1 MRLYSAPPLQL
12 LHHQIPVPLK
22 TTKNGLLEKEA
33 FFLAGASQVL
43 AIAKS
48 SIGQQLFYGKKGHVD
63 RGCFSR
69 LEVKE
74 YIP

>member
-43 AIAKS
+43 AIA
-48 SIGQQLFYGKKGHVD
+48 IIHWPAVFYDKKGHVD

-74 YIP
+74 YIH